1 MQQLYSDYKAALVE
15 TDYAPF
21 APPQISASLAGN
33 SLMLKWLGLPQDQFQ
48 VQSKT
53 NLADAAWMSLSSQM
67 ITNGTGFCAIEEGL
81 AQHEAR
87 YYRVLR
93 FPRLQAP
100 DSMIYIP
107 PGTFLMGTPANDPNK
122 TPNELS
128 QFQVTLTRGFWIN
141 QFEVTQSE
149 YQNLTCTNPATF
161 TGDLERPV
169 ESVSWRNAMDYCVL
183 LTQHERQAL
192 RLPDGYVYRLP
203 TEAEWE
209 YAARAGTT
217 NWLSF
222 GNDPSLLPNY
232 AWYDADSQGT
242 THPVGQLQPN
252 PWGLQ
257 DVHGNVFEW
266 CWDWINSAPAQPVT
280 DFRG

>member
-1 MQQLYSDYKAALVE
+1 MDAA
-15 TDYAPF
+15 
-21 APPQISASLAGN
+21 QLAGVHQRHWV
-33 SLMLKWLGLPQDQFQ
+33 LRYRQ
-48 VQSKT
+48 T
-53 NLADAAWMSLSSQM
+53 
-67 ITNGTGFCAIEEGL
+67 GL
-81 AQHEAR
+81 AQQEAR

-93 FPRLQAP
+93 FPRLQVP

-169 ESVSWRNAMDYCVL
+169 ESIYWRNAMDYCAQ
-183 LTQHERQAL
+183 LTQQERQAQ

-217 NWLSF
+217 NWFSF
-222 GNDPSLLPNY
+222 GNDAALLPSY

-266 CWDWINSAPAQPVT
+266 CWDWINLAPTQPVT
-280 DFRG
+280 DFRGSTTDLYHAIRGGASSFPWVDCRSSWRIGYSPASIPSDVGFRIVLAPVSP